1 LKTFKEFLA
10 DSTPNYE
17 WLSFSVD
24 HYQVHILFECISGE
38 VLTEAKHRGLPLGGE
53 YSAQLHKAHSPVG
66 QDHIHVYAKN
76 NQLFALNSDGSAHD
90 ASHGTHIPKRV
101 AKAIEGKFPQIMLPA
116 NLYIESA
123 PMDVSKAA
131 RLQLLLG

>member
-17 WLSFSVD
+17 WLTFSVD

-38 VLTEAKHRGLPLGGE
+38 VLTEAKHKGLPLGGE

-66 QDHIHVYAKN
+66 QDHIHVYGKN
-76 NQLFALNSDGSAHD
+76 NQL
-90 ASHGTHIPKRV
+90 GTPEK
-101 AKAIEGKFPQIMLPA
+101 AKSTAAQLVSAIE
-116 NLYIESA
+116 
-123 PMDVSKAA
+123 
-131 RLQLLLG
+131 RR